1 MAYSNNVKALAI
13 VNYII
18 ANASLSN
25 NVFSIEKLEEIF
37 NTKLF
42 VGEDLLYEE
51 VSEVGKLVG
60 DLLAERDEVEYVEID
75 DYMGTLTVPIRSIYC
90 VDLYGNEVIW

>member
-1 MAYSNNVKALAI
+1 MAYSNKVKALAI

-25 NVFSIEKLEEIF
+25 NVFSIEKLDEMF

-42 VGEDLLYEE
+42 TSEDSYEE

-75 DYMGTLTVPIRSIYC
+75 DYMGTLTVPIKSIYC